1 MDIQLLDRVRAGCKI
16 VAEHAT
22 HIRIN
27 HDRIADYAAILPIND
42 VARPGHDPEYHYL
55 IRGDDTAAFFLTLD
69 AINFGS
75 GYFPHLRKSA
85 GRSGYFT
92 IAGCLNA
99 HFQKNGPF
107 SAPDLSRLT
116 AADCTRIFAQDPN
129 NKPVAELMQL
139 FAKALNDLGVYLQ
152 THFDG
157 SFTALIAAADASAEH
172 LVQLLVEM
180 TCFKDVA
187 PYEGRQVPFFKRA
200 QLAAA
205 DLSLAFAGKGPG
217 RFDDLDQLTIFADNL
232 VPHVLR
238 VDNILIYNEKLCSR
252 IDGGDLIAAGSRE
265 EIEIRA
271 CALHAVELIK
281 TALNAS
287 GKTVNA
293 MALDFLLWNRGQQS
307 KYKSIPRHRTRTI
320 FY

>member
-1 MDIQLLDRVRAGCKI
+1 MHAKLLERVRAGCKI

-22 HIRIN
+22 HIRIEY
-27 HDRIADYAAILPIND
+27 DRIPAYAAALPLAQID
-42 VARPGHDPEYHYL
+42 RPAHDPACHYL
-55 IRGDDTAAFFLTLD
+55 DHGDDTAAFFLTLD

-75 GYFPHLRKSA
+75 GYFPHLRKHS

-107 SAPDLSRLT
+107 AARDLRRLT
-116 AADCTRIFAQDPN
+116 AGDCTRIFAQDPN
-129 NKPVAELMQL
+129 NKPIAELMRL
-139 FAKALNDLGVYLQ
+139 FAKALNDLGTYLQ
-152 THFDG
+152 THFNG
-157 SFTALIAAADASAEH
+157 SFTALIAAAGASAER
-172 LVQLLVEM
+172 LVHLLVEM
-180 TCFKDVA
+180 PCFKDVA
-187 PYEGRQVPFFKRA
+187 LYDGRQVAFFKRA
-200 QLAAA
+200 QLTAA
-205 DLSLAFAGKGPG
+205 DLALAFDGQGPG

-238 VDNILIYNEKLCSR
+238 VDNILIYPEKLCSQ
-252 IDGGDLIAAGSRE
+252 IDAGERIAAGSKA

-281 TALNAS
+281 TALIAS
-287 GKTVNA
+287 GKKINA
-293 MALDFLLWNRGQQS
+293 MALDFLLWNRGQQP
-307 KYKSIPRHRTRTI
+307 KYKSIPRHRTRTV